1 MKPVQYRSNW
11 FRSGPDRVP
20 GPIVTF
26 PVLQF
31 ASNLLSSSGEN
42 PAIRPGTTIRAILE
56 GTKFCQNFQNFAETA
71 SSAPFLPSVSSFLIF
86 GPGTRSTNFG
96 PVRTGPNPLDR
107 SGPVHLY
114 RSSSLTAVR
123 GVLFQFLV
131 VFMVFLWYTKGKL
144 SVFSNKRN
152 FVGVPGGEAFH
163 RVKQPKFRWGT
174 RGGSH
179 VVFPRYVFI

>member
-1 MKPVQYRSNW
+1 MRTGPDETGPVQYRSNW

-107 SGPVHLY
+107 SGPTHLY
-114 RSSSLTAVR
+114 RSSSLTPGPQPR
-123 GVLFQFLV
+123 FTRDGTGVGIAIKTFQVHFFQVTMNVLNISG
-131 VFMVFLWYTKGKL
+131 TIKI
-144 SVFSNKRN
+144 
-152 FVGVPGGEAFH
+152 
-163 RVKQPKFRWGT
+163 PKSYRT
-174 RGGSH
+174 TD
-179 VVFPRYVFI
+179 